1 MNYKK
6 NSVYAKTLI
15 STEGNF
21 LDQLVSRSVP
31 STVDDSIIEISSK
44 YHLRPDLLAFDLYGD
59 SNLWWVFA
67 ERNPNT
73 LKDPVGDFTQGTQI
87 YLPNASLLIQTLE
100 L

>member
-6 NSVYAKTLI
+6 NSVYAKTTI
-15 STEGNF
+15 SADGNF
-21 LDQLVSRSVP
+21 LDQLVSRPVP
-31 STVDDSIIEISSK
+31 ASVDDSVVEISVK
-44 YHLRPDLLAFDLYGD
+44 YHMRPDLLAYDLYGD

-73 LKDPVGDFTQGTQI
+73 LKDPLGDFVQGTLI
-87 YLPNASLLIQTLE
+87 FVPNSSRLINALG